1 MHASIVKAIGFG
13 LALSG
18 AGLSSGLPAAADD
31 RVERGAYLAAV
42 MDCAGCHTPGALLG
56 APDPEGHLAGSQVGF
71 QIPGLGIFYPPN
83 LTPDPETGLGTW
95 SEADIIK
102 AVRTGERPDGRMLAP
117 AMPYRSYSA
126 LSDADAA
133 ALAAYLKSLPPIRH
147 QAPAMVGATGTP
159 VAPYLAVVMP
169 E

>member
-1 MHASIVKAIGFG
+1 MQASMVKAIAVG
-13 LALSG
+13 LALWA
-18 AGLSSGLPAAADD
+18 AGVSSESPAVADD
-31 RVERGAYLAAV
+31 RIERGAYLAAV
-42 MDCAGCHTPGALLG
+42 MDCAGCHTLGALLG

-83 LTPDPETGLGTW
+83 LTPDPETGLGRW

-126 LSDADAA
+126 LTDADAE
-133 ALAAYLKSLPPIRH
+133 ALAAYLKSLPPVRH
-147 QAPAMVGATGTP
+147 QAPAMVGANETA
-159 VAPYLAVVMP
+159 VAPYLTVMMP
-169 E
+169 N